1 MLHECSPMLLLHTV
15 RNLSLFG
22 SAHKGFAGAT
32 LACECAVLGA
42 SSGCETI
49 FAVDLLQ
56 AQAHTM
62 DTYLP
67 QRLQDEAAAT
77 SLAREAAAAAAAPKP
92 AKQPR
97 VSSPT
102 SILSNAS
109 QATGSQAPK
118 AAAPVAQY
126 ATQASQPYVTPMPVS
141 VKSTSQAGPLRGVQ
155 QQPPKAYKHPIE
167 STADIGQGQSV
178 AQLEQGLEVLD
189 LNDDEEDLEAP
200 SSFCCP
206 ITTVRFSLCCCVYR
220 CNAPCAVSPHCSVSN
235 IHPRLLPKRVLKG
248 HFCKPMVYPAA
259 HLWVSACL
267 SCSTSVCSTC
277 SIQCFTQS
285 TMSHLAQ
292 SVSSHSLDHILNIL
306 SAYPEHVVMWHL
318 IW

>member
-1 MLHECSPMLLLHTV
+1 MLHRCSPVLLLHTV
-15 RNLSLFG
+15 RSLSLFG

-42 SSGCETI
+42 SSCCETTS
-49 FAVDLLQ
+49 AVDLLQ

-102 SILSNAS
+102 STLSNAS

-126 ATQASQPYVTPMPVS
+126 ASQASQPYVTPMPVS
-141 VKSTSQAGPLRGVQ
+141 VKSTSQAGRHPLRDVQ
-155 QQPPKAYKHPIE
+155 QEPHKAYKHPIE
-167 STADIGQGQSV
+167 STADIGQGESV

-206 ITTVRFSLCCCVYR
+206 ITTVRFSLLLLCL
-220 CNAPCAVSPHCSVSN
+220 PLQCS
-235 IHPRLLPKRVLKG
+235 L
-248 HFCKPMVYPAA
+248 C
-259 HLWVSACL
+259 CL
-267 SCSTSVCSTC
+267 SPLQCQQHTSEPAFKTS
-277 SIQCFTQS
+277 
-285 TMSHLAQ
+285 
-292 SVSSHSLDHILNIL
+292 
-306 SAYPEHVVMWHL
+306 P
-318 IW
+318 

>member
-1 MLHECSPMLLLHTV
+1 MPTLLNVTCFQAGGHCCTLYLVLCVIELYASKLHTV
-15 RNLSLFG
+15 IGTFRHCMLFRGARKG
-22 SAHKGFAGAT
+22 SAGTT
-32 LACECAVLGA
+32 LACICAVLGA
-42 SSGCETI
+42 SSGCVATS
-49 FAVDLLQ
+49 AVHLLQ

-77 SLAREAAAAAAAPKP
+77 SLAREAAAAAAARKP

-102 SILSNAS
+102 STLSNAS

-118 AAAPVAQY
+118 AAAPVGLH

-141 VKSTSQAGPLRGVQ
+141 VKSGSQASLLRGVQ
-155 QQPPKAYKHPIE
+155 QEPPKAFKHPIE

-178 AQLEQGLEVLD
+178 VQLEQGLEVLD

-206 ITTVRFSLCCCVYR
+206 ITTVRFPLLLLCLPLQYSLCCL
-220 CNAPCAVSPHCSVSN
+220 SP
-235 IHPRLLPKRVLKG
+235 LQ
-248 HFCKPMVYPAA
+248 
-259 HLWVSACL
+259 CL
-267 SCSTSVCSTC
+267 
-277 SIQCFTQS
+277 
-285 TMSHLAQ
+285 
-292 SVSSHSLDHILNIL
+292 
-306 SAYPEHVVMWHL
+306 
-318 IW
+318 